1 MTVFIDNN
9 KLKIIQKQ
17 TYLFLL
23 NNSLQEDIGAFD
35 LMNKK

>member
-9 KLKIIQKQ
+9 KPKIFQKQ
-17 TYLFLL
+17 TYLFLS